1 MEIEGEQVKRVC
13 KMVGVATEAAAKT
26 AQLAVQLERQG
37 SKKAGV
43 DDLTFKKHDK
53 VVHAMNKIEILIANI
68 ILNAFMTDEEEMD
81 SCLDYFSEQLT
92 DCVDLWNMRLQA
104 VTKSL
109 KHQAKVSEVKN
120 CGSHDCLI
128 CSNE

>member
-1 MEIEGEQVKRVC
+1 
-13 KMVGVATEAAAKT
+13 MVGVATEAAAKT

-109 KHQAKVSEVKN
+109 KHQAKVSGLKS
-120 CGSHDCLI
+120 CGSHDCFI
-128 CSNE
+128 CGIE